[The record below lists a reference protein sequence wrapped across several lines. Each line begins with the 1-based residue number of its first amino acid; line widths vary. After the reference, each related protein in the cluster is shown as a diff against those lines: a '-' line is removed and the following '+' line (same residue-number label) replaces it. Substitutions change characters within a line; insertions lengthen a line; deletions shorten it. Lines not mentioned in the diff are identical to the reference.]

1 MLTFDL
7 RETLIPFSLL
17 QVANAFREM
26 KPGEEIEIFAGVTPI
41 DAAILK
47 DVLLILPRADYD
59 LISKENRV
67 SDEPVT
73 RLILRK
79 KQSLKTHQQK
89 GDSSCHQSI

>member
-17 QVANAFREM
+17 QVANAFRQM
-26 KPGEEIEIFAGVTPI
+26 KPGEEMEIYAGVTHI

-47 DVLLILPRADYD
+47 DVMLILPQTDYD
-59 LISKENRV
+59 LLSRENRV
-67 SDEPVT
+67 GEDPVT

-79 KQSLKTHQQK
+79 KQLPKTHQQK
-89 GDSSCHQSI
+89 GDSSCQQSI

>member
-17 QVANAFREM
+17 QVANAFRQM
-26 KPGEEIEIFAGVTPI
+26 TPGEEMEICAGVTRI

-47 DVLLILPRADYD
+47 DVLLILPQTDYD
-59 LISKENRV
+59 LLSIENRLGE
-67 SDEPVT
+67 DPFM

-79 KQSLKTHQQK
+79 KQSPKTHQQQ
-89 GDSSCHQSI
+89 GDSSCQQSI